1 MQKYSL
7 KAGFAAL
14 FLFQLLF
21 NYWTMH
27 PGITAQQLPIILQDF
42 FTYRLNYLPLH
53 YLFIFMLGG
62 LAAVKEKE
70 FFKTLTGNF
79 KSVSA
84 LYLLSII
91 YICGSYYYYY
101 YQHGYDLIS
110 LTNTFQQLS
119 PQGFILSLIHI

>member
-1 MQKYSL
+1 MQKHSL

-70 FFKTLTGNF
+70 FF
-79 KSVSA
+79 
-84 LYLLSII
+84 
-91 YICGSYYYYY
+91 
-101 YQHGYDLIS
+101 
-110 LTNTFQQLS
+110 
-119 PQGFILSLIHI
+119 

>member
-1 MQKYSL
+1 
-7 KAGFAAL
+7 
-14 FLFQLLF
+14 
-21 NYWTMH
+21 
-27 PGITAQQLPIILQDF
+27 
-42 FTYRLNYLPLH
+42 
-53 YLFIFMLGG
+53 MLGG

-79 KSVSA
+79 KSVST

-101 YQHGYDLIS
+101 YQYGYDLIS

-119 PQGFILSLIHI
+119 PQGFIYTIASILFFCGFFARKKTENYLTRVVDFISDNSMLVYFAHPFWLSMIERISHHLEL

>member
-1 MQKYSL
+1 MQKREKESRKKQKTFDIKEVKL
-7 KAGFAAL
+7 R
-14 FLFQLLF
+14 
-21 NYWTMH
+21 

-79 KSVSA
+79 KSVST

-91 YICGSYYYYY
+91 NIGGSYYYSY
-101 YQHGYDLIS
+101 YQYG
-110 LTNTFQQLS
+110 TT
-119 PQGFILSLIHI
+119 